1 MQEYLEYRDLCM
13 TCNYAETCFQ
23 RKTHGKPVWYC
34 EQFDD
39 YIPQEPKATYTIDTT
54 NTSSAASR
62 KVDKHKLNGLKG
74 LCCNCENLETCTY
87 PKPEEGIWN
96 CEDYR

>member
-39 YIPQEPKATYTIDTT
+39 YIPQEPKATYTIDT
-54 NTSSAASR
+54 
-62 KVDKHKLNGLKG
+62 L
-74 LCCNCENLETCTY
+74 
-87 PKPEEGIWN
+87 
-96 CEDYR
+96 